1 MSGEPAWSDRIRLDQ
16 IGAGVQR
23 CLEADAAA
31 RAEVATALDLAELS
45 SLTADLDL
53 KPAGA
58 GWRLKGVIRAD
69 LVQTCGVTLE
79 PLPSKVESD
88 LSIDLIEGDEDQD
101 LDLTVDADPDGPDG
115 PDVVTDG
122 GVDLAGYVVE
132 HLALALDPWPR
143 KPGAEFVAPD
153 GPEEPSPFAVLKDLK
168 PRS

>member
-1 MSGEPAWSDRIRLDQ
+1 MSGDPVWSDRIRLDQ
-16 IGAGVQR
+16 IGGGVQR
-23 CLEADAAA
+23 RLEADAAA
-31 RAEVATALDLAELS
+31 RSDVARALDLAELS
-45 SLTADLDL
+45 SLTADLEL

-79 PLPSKVESD
+79 PLPSQVETDFSV
-88 LSIDLIEGDEDQD
+88 DLIEGDEDEDQD
-101 LDLTVDADPDGPDG
+101 LTLDADPDGPDG
-115 PDVVTDG
+115 PDVIVDG

-143 KPGAEFVAPD
+143 KPGAEFVAPE
-153 GPEEPSPFAVLKDLK
+153 GPQEPSPFAVLKDLK

>member
-1 MSGEPAWSDRIRLDQ
+1 MSSDPVWSDRVRLDQ

-23 CLEADAAA
+23 RLEADAAA
-31 RAEVATALDLAELS
+31 RDDIAKALDLAALS
-45 SLTADLDL
+45 SLTADLEL
-53 KPAGA
+53 KPAGS

-79 PLPSKVESD
+79 PLPSKVDTHFSV
-88 LSIDLIEGDEDQD
+88 DLIEGDEDEDQD
-101 LDLTVDADPDGPDG
+101 LTLNADPDGPDG
-115 PDVVTDG
+115 PDVIVDG
-122 GVDLAGYVVE
+122 GVDLVGYVVE

-143 KPGAEFVAPD
+143 KPGAEFVAPE

>member
-1 MSGEPAWSDRIRLDQ
+1 MSDDLDWSDRIRLDQ
-16 IGAGVQR
+16 IGAGITR
-23 CLEADAAA
+23 HLEADAAA
-31 RAEVATALDLAELS
+31 RARIARALDLAELL
-45 SLTADLDL
+45 SLTADLTL
-53 KPAGA
+53 QPAGA
-58 GWRLKGVIRAD
+58 GWRLKGVIHAD
-69 LVQTCGVTLE
+69 VVQTCGVTLE
-79 PLPSKVESD
+79 PLSSKVASD
-88 LSIDLIEGDEDQD
+88 LSIDLIEGHEDVD
-101 LDLTVDADPDGPDG
+101 LDVTVDADPDGPDG